1 MYLFWWQ
8 HFDITS
14 DFMFSK
20 LFSLSSNISSFS
32 LKTKGTYLRLRVVHT
47 KQIFTAHV
55 TFGLEFS
62 AFKFQYL
69 TGSFISF
76 LYLLILNVVSWFPCH
91 FLDVLLLIPLS
102 FLSLLVFL
110 SHIIV
115 TIYKMVSRKQ
125 FWFNRQV
132 FLLI

>member
-32 LKTKGTYLRLRVVHT
+32 LKTKGTYLWLRVVHT

-55 TFGLEFS
+55 TFGLEFP

-76 LYLLILNVVSWFPCH
+76 LYLLILNVVSWFACR